1 LKSAGSRQL
10 SLAFADSPTGG
21 RDCGT
26 QDESRGKRYLLHTA
40 KANNRKDP
48 ATSTA
53 AADSERAMESVAS
66 AHNLA
71 QALLNVSRNKG
82 APGVDD
88 QTVEEVVEQAPS
100 LLPKLQTALLQGT
113 YQWGEPLC

>member
-1 LKSAGSRQL
+1 MKSAGSRQL
-10 SLAFADSPTGG
+10 ALAFADSPTGG
-21 RDCGT
+21 RDRRT

-71 QALLNVSRNKG
+71 QALLNVSRNSNTWFATQWTPSYDLWG
-82 APGVDD
+82 IANPPAEVSD
-88 QTVEEVVEQAPS
+88 QLS
-100 LLPKLQTALLQGT
+100 LAF
-113 YQWGEPLC
+113 